1 MCPFVDSASVFDNK
15 SVQLQDGALAFFHF
29 LLFAGRR
36 ALCLSHA
43 FARVHFVYS
52 AAVSQNKSVQIQGGV
67 LAFIQF
73 WLFESLRALCLSIRT
88 PRKALALQTIGVIV
102 STLCV
107 SCVVARVHF
116 V

>member
-1 MCPFVDSASVFDNK
+1 MYSASVFNNK

-67 LAFIQF
+67 LAFFQF

-88 PRKALALQTIGVIV
+88 PRKAPALQTIGVIV